1 LIDTHIATKLTGK
14 KMAAKTEETNIILDF
29 IKSLAWPIFG
39 IILLVCFWTS
49 LHDIASLIPNLLRRA
64 ESITISKLAIRM
76 SHSVIDNT
84 SPEVRQVL
92 AELESIDIT
101 NILSQPYEGTVYVT
115 DEWNLAMWRR
125 LSGLRLVTELSGEE
139 VRKYNSTNNV
149 KVVGIF
155 QINPLF
161 VQTRN
166 VLVSF
171 TGELISEA
179 KASLD
184 KEEKSK
190 PKE

>member
-1 LIDTHIATKLTGK
+1 
-14 KMAAKTEETNIILDF
+14 MAAKTEETNIILDF